1 MLYTPVSWPG
11 EFHGLYSPW
20 GRKESDTT
28 ERLSYFGTKVLRVQE
43 QWLITIT
50 EHTCLYFRECRD
62 GEKLTYGCLMGTVL
76 CGVGAYILEKRKNDW
91 RKPLK

>member
-1 MLYTPVSWPG
+1 MG
-11 EFHGLYSPW
+11 C
-20 GRKESDTT
+20 KELDTT

-62 GEKLTYGCLMGTVL
+62 GEKLTYGCLMGTDSSMWGWSL
-76 CGVGAYILEKRKNDW
+76 HFEDEEE
-91 RKPLK
+91 

>member
-1 MLYTPVSWPG
+1 MFWPG

-28 ERLSYFGTKVLRVQE
+28 ERLSHLGTEVFRVQE

-50 EHTCLYFRECRD
+50 EHIRLYFRECRD
-62 GEKLTYGCLMGTVL
+62 GEKLTYGCLMGTDSSMWGWSL
-76 CGVGAYILEKRKNDW
+76 HSGDEEE
-91 RKPLK
+91 